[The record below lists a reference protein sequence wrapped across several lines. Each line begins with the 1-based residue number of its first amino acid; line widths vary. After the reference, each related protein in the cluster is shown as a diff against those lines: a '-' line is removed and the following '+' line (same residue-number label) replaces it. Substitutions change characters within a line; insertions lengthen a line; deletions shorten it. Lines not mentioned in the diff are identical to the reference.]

1 MCTTSTATSPT
12 LCRSPGNVQVVP
24 SVGDSPSHE
33 SGLYVPGQPADAPA
47 GEHQLSAIKSG
58 QTWADVPWR
67 TIVGTV
73 GVVTATYLLLVVAL
87 AVTRI
92 ITWVVIAGF
101 FAVVLAP
108 LVSRVQAR
116 VGGRRTLATSLV
128 VVATLAALVGVT
140 LLFVMPVRTQLV
152 NIITDLPGAVHDAAQ
167 GRGPI
172 GNLVHRLHIES
183 WVQNNEEVLSRAAT
197 RLSQSPF
204 QAAQAVFEVVF
215 GFITITLLTF
225 LFLSQSP
232 AIGRAVQNVIP
243 LRRRASAQR
252 IAAGAV
258 AAVSGY
264 VVGNL
269 LISLIAG
276 SAAFVCLIA
285 LGVPSPVVLAI
296 WVAFADLI
304 PLVGAAIGASACVIA
319 AYLHSPTAGL
329 LALIFFVVYQ
339 QIENSVL
346 YQWIMSRRVNVN
358 PVGILLSVLLAVELF
373 GFVGALLAVP
383 ISGALQSIVIA
394 VRQER
399 QKEHLVLPNDPT
411 LAT

>member
-1 MCTTSTATSPT
+1 MSS
-12 LCRSPGNVQVVP
+12 
-24 SVGDSPSHE
+24 GDSSDRE
-33 SGLYVPGQPADAPA
+33 SGLILPGRSANEAP
-47 GEHQLSAIKSG
+47 GGHQTPVRTTTR
-58 QTWADVPWR
+58 TWTDVPWR

-73 GVVTATYLLLVVAL
+73 AVVTATYLLLVIVLSA
-87 AVTRI
+87 TRI
-92 ITWVVIAGF
+92 ITWVVIASF

-116 VGGRRTLATSLV
+116 VGGRRTLATSIV
-128 VVATLAALVGVT
+128 VFATLAGLVGLV

-152 NIITDLPGAVHDAAQ
+152 SIITDLPGAVHDAAQ

-172 GNLVHRLHIES
+172 GNLVERLHIES
-183 WVQNNEEVLSRAAT
+183 YVQDNEAALSRAAT
-197 RLSQSPF
+197 RLSESPF
-204 QAAQAVFEVVF
+204 QAVQTAFGIVF

-225 LFLSQSP
+225 LFLSQSE
-232 AIGRAVQNVIP
+232 AIGKATRNLIP
-243 LRRRASAQR
+243 QRRRASAQR

-276 SAAFVCLIA
+276 TAAFICLVA

-296 WVAFADLI
+296 WLAFADLI
-304 PLVGAAIGASACVIA
+304 PLVGATIGAAVCVFA

-329 LALIFFVVYQ
+329 LALTFFVVYQ
-339 QIENSVL
+339 QVENSIL
-346 YQWIMSRRVNVN
+346 YQWIMSRRVKVN

-373 GFVGALLAVP
+373 GLVGALLAVP
-383 ISGALQSIVIA
+383 VSGALQSVVAAI
-394 VRQER
+394 RQEHR
-399 QKEHLVLPNDPT
+399 RGHLVLPDEPDEAAPSA
-411 LAT
+411 ATSAAII

>member
-1 MCTTSTATSPT
+1 MPA
-12 LCRSPGNVQVVP
+12 G
-24 SVGDSPSHE
+24 GDSSTHD
-33 SGLYVPGQPADAPA
+33 SGLYLPGQSTENPSAPR
-47 GEHQLSAIKSG
+47 QSASNTRA

-67 TIVGTV
+67 TIVATV
-73 GVVTATYLLLVVAL
+73 AVVTATYLSLVVVL

-108 LVSRVQAR
+108 LVGRVEAK

-128 VVATLAALVGVT
+128 VATTLAGLVGLT

-167 GRGPI
+167 GKGPI

-183 WVQNNEEVLSRAAT
+183 YVQDNEAALSRAAS
-197 RLSQSPF
+197 RLSESPF
-204 QAAQAVFEVVF
+204 AAAQAVFEVVF

-225 LFLSQSP
+225 LFLSQAQ
-232 AIGRAVQNVIP
+232 AIGGATQSLIP
-243 LRRRASAQR
+243 ARRRASAR
-252 IAAGAV
+252 RVAAGAV
-258 AAVSGY
+258 SAVSGY
-264 VVGNL
+264 VVGNV

-276 SAAFVCLIA
+276 TAAFVCLVA

-304 PLVGAAIGASACVIA
+304 PLVGATLGAAACVIA

-329 LALIFFVVYQ
+329 LTLIFFVIYQ

-358 PVGILLSVLLAVELF
+358 PLGILLSVLLAVELF
-373 GFVGALLAVP
+373 GLLGALLAVP
-383 ISGALQSIVIA
+383 VSGALQSVVLA
-394 VRQER
+394 VRQE
-399 QKEHLVLPNDPT
+399 HLREQFVLPDEVDEAPDFPD
-411 LAT
+411 